1 MAALPSLM
9 ALYGALDPATSE
21 FQSRA
26 VAHAAARYLPITARA
41 PGWFGNLMGVFGS
54 RTAEAIPDPE
64 RALTD
69 IVEGD
74 DRLTVPELSR
84 LVYVIGALCH
94 TPRFEEMTLRRE
106 SMLGRALALAG
117 PDYDE
122 ETGGNVETGDTLL
135 QLLYAEFEAA
145 HDFDR
150 VVRKA
155 AVQGLL
161 SADVAAVPRCI
172 PSTQWVDGYEC
183 VVIDTSFGRSDI
195 YLRDL
200 KNVVDPLNWHRNYPH
215 AFCEMD
221 QQVPEM
227 LPNGWSRVL
236 ETVSLDCQHGWPR
249 MVTPLKYYK
258 SDPARDQAV
267 LQYDLDKSGLPEPGN
282 GWVKVDRGFIKMW
295 ATGDPGVWVR
305 TRKIVHIERLWP
317 AAQAMLVCPGGYAW
331 QAAEMIFGNAKNPP
345 PDTVTWHPSPPSAG
359 TTSPTTGTGA
369 AAGPQ
374 KPTTSGSLASTATQ
388 TWIDCLKDLADKN
401 LQLSTKWWKNQLT
414 VDDLV
419 TYTQDVGAEIAS
431 APWRFIQ
438 ALNQPPNDGTSG
450 NGA

>member
-21 FQSRA
+21 FESRA
-26 VAHAAARYLPITARA
+26 VAHAAARYLPITARS
-41 PGWFGNLMGVFGS
+41 PGWFDNLMEVFGS

-64 RALTD
+64 SALAD
-69 IVEGD
+69 IVTGD

-94 TPRFEEMTLRRE
+94 TPRFEQMTLRRE
-106 SMLGRALALAG
+106 TPLARALALAG

-122 ETGGNVETGDTLL
+122 EAGGNVETGDTLL
-135 QLLYAEFEAA
+135 RLLYAEFEATK
-145 HDFDR
+145 DFDR
-150 VVRKA
+150 VVRRA
-155 AVQGLL
+155 VVQGLL

-195 YLRDL
+195 HLHNL
-200 KNVVDPLNWHRNYPH
+200 KDVADPLNWHRNYPH

-221 QQVPEM
+221 QQVPDL
-227 LPNGWSRVL
+227 LPNGWSRVR

-249 MVTPLKYYK
+249 MVTPLEYYK
-258 SDPARDQAV
+258 SDPAPDQAV
-267 LQYDLDKSGLPEPGN
+267 LQYDLDKSGLPAPGD
-282 GWVKVDRGFIKMW
+282 GRVTVDRGFIKMW
-295 ATGDPGVWVR
+295 ATGNPGVWVR
-305 TRKIVHIERLWP
+305 TRKIVHIDGLWP
-317 AAQAMLVCPGGYAW
+317 AAQAMFVCPSGYAW
-331 QAAEMIFGNAKNPP
+331 QAAEMIFGNAENPP
-345 PDTVTWHPSPPSAG
+345 ADTVPWQPSPTSATTASTG
-359 TTSPTTGTGA
+359 TATGPQTPTTG
-369 AAGPQ
+369 
-374 KPTTSGSLASTATQ
+374 GSVASTATQ

-431 APWRFIQ
+431 APWRLIQ
-438 ALNQPPNDGTSG
+438 ALSQPPDDGTPG
-450 NGA
+450 GDT